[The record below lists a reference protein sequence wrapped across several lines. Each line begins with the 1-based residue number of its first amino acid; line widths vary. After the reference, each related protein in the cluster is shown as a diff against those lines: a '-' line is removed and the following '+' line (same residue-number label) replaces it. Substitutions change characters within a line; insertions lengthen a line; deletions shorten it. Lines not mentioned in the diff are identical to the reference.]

1 MPSTN
6 WPCSLSSDYS
16 YLTDVSRLSL
26 SSSLFP
32 ARVGLLSLT
41 QGLDACLTGLFEVA
55 STGERRQSKLFSGQP
70 TLSAWPLAP
79 VGRGALPLVTLKRL
93 HADEARRVLRVAA
106 GRADTASA
114 RTHPRAWTPYQ
125 LVPHRCTR

>member
-70 TLSAWPLAP
+70 ARQRGCRRQWR
-79 VGRGALPLVTLKRL
+79 RGALLVTSSGCTPTK
-93 HADEARRVLRVAA
+93 HAAYFE
-106 GRADTASA
+106 
-114 RTHPRAWTPYQ
+114 
-125 LVPHRCTR
+125 